1 MDLLSLV
8 GREREILTSDL
19 EAHDYEITRKIES
32 ASFLVIGGAGSIGQ
46 AVVKEIFARNPKR
59 LYVIDI
65 SENNLVELVRDI
77 RSSIGYIDGDFQTFA
92 IDAGSEHFF
101 ALLKSSKPFD
111 FVLNLSA
118 MKHVRSEKDPYS
130 LMRLLDVN
138 LLNVISCVDF
148 LTKQGSTKYFSV
160 STDKAANPAN
170 LMGASKYL
178 MERYLLSQ
186 SDKLKFSSARFANVA
201 FSDGSLLFGFEQRI
215 LKQQPL
221 SAPLDIRRYFIT
233 PSEAGKICLFSCI
246 LGENRDIFFPKLTRK
261 LHEITFAEI
270 AVNYLQAKN
279 KNPVICQSEQ
289 EARDYLTQC
298 QSLNNWP
305 CYFFKSDTTGEKDF
319 EEFYT
324 ENEKVDLTSYE
335 DLGIVKNISANTD
348 QSIYSFL
355 EKLAALKA
363 SEDYD
368 RSKLVT
374 MFREAIHHLDHKET
388 GKFLDGRM

>member
-305 CYFFKSDTTGEKDF
+305 CYFFKSDTTGEKEF

-335 DLGIVKNISANTD
+335 DLGIVKNISANMD